1 MRRPAS
7 APVLA
12 VIVCVAIILPL
23 GYALSVGPAVWL
35 ACRGAVPAGLVEYG
49 YMPLYKLGR
58 AVPPVGRLFDWYV
71 DLWRPAL
78 PDPPAQ
84 HSY

>member
-12 VIVCVAIILPL
+12 VIVCIAVSLPL

-35 ACRGAVPAGLVEYG
+35 VYRDLIPAGVVEYG
-49 YMPLYKLGR
+49 YLPLYKLGR
-58 AVPPVGRLFDWYV
+58 AAPPLGRLFDWYV

-78 PDPPAQ
+78 PNPPPPT
-84 HSY
+84 